1 MDSLKAYLNDHG
13 IITNRQAQALGY
25 DRHTLSDLVKKGELK
40 RLRPG
45 VYQDKDAARDEFS
58 FIASN
63 SERIIF
69 SHQTALYLHDLSDRT
84 PGTFHITVPQGYNA
98 VHIKKRYEN
107 LQVHYVKKERHEL
120 GRSEIRTPPG
130 NRVAVY
136 DMERTIC
143 DLIMDREKTDK
154 QIFIDAMQRYFKASN
169 KNVIRLIKYSRVFH
183 IEEELRKYMEVLL

>member
-1 MDSLKAYLNDHG
+1 MDSLKAYLNDRG

-25 DRHTLSDLVKKGELK
+25 SRHTLSELEKKGELK

-45 VYQDKDAARDEFS
+45 VYQANDAAPDDFAY
-58 FIASN
+58 IASN

-69 SHQTALYLHDLSDRT
+69 SYQTALYLHDLSDRT

-120 GRSEIRTPPG
+120 GRTEIRTPPG

-143 DLIMDREKTDK
+143 DLIMDREKMDK

-169 KNVIRLIKYSRVFH
+169 KNVIRLIKYSRVFN
-183 IEEELRKYMEVLL
+183 IEKELRIYMEVLL

>member
-1 MDSLKAYLNDHG
+1 M
-13 IITNRQAQALGY
+13 GY
-25 DRHTLSDLVKKGELK
+25 SRHTLSELEKKGELK

-45 VYQDKDAARDEFS
+45 VYQANDAAPDDFA

-98 VHIKKRYEN
+98 AHIRRRYEN

-120 GRSEIRTPPG
+120 GRSDMRTPAG

-154 QIFIDAMQRYFKASN
+154 QIFIDAMRRYFKASN
-169 KNVIRLIKYSRVFH
+169 KNVIRLIKYSRALNV
-183 IEEELRKYMEVLL
+183 EDELRKYMEVLL